1 MNFIK
6 RHFLQKELL
15 SLEAKITRFYALST
29 WRAEL
34 ENKQCNVI
42 QQLFSRYLLHK
53 ANIEYEYL
61 SPKIPSIESRIYE
74 IRSQLREY

>member
-1 MNFIK
+1 MEREK
-6 RHFLQKELL
+6 L
-15 SLEAKITRFYALST
+15 SLEVKLTRYYALST

-42 QQLFSRYLLHK
+42 QQLFSSYLLHK

>member
-1 MNFIK
+1 MIG
-6 RHFLQKELL
+6 
-15 SLEAKITRFYALST
+15 ST
-29 WRAEL
+29 EL
-34 ENKQCNVI
+34 ENNCCMI
-42 QQLFSRYLLHK
+42 LPCLFSSYLLHK